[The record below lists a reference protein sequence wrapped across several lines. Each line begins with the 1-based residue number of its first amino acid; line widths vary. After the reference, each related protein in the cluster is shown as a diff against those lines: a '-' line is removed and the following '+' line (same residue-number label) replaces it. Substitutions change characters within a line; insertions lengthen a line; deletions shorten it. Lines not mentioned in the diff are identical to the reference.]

1 MFHDW
6 KRLSARFLPAL
17 TLLSVLL
24 FSNCSPQKRLAKTQ
38 EQRKNS
44 THEQLAA
51 DWEITHDS
59 IFFRELCEAL
69 REQLA
74 IERTRNR
81 TTAEDVETVTREY
94 DTSRPADTLTGKPP
108 LLRETTQRRHR
119 SDSVQDSSR
128 LRQTQARDTRTAA
141 GSMTQEQDQ
150 LHLRGESDQQTA
162 TDTATTTKSRRGLT
176 WWQKALCFVGLLSL
190 IYIFYRFFKN
200 K

>member
-1 MFHDW
+1 MAAADW
-6 KRLSARFLPAL
+6 FIE
-17 TLLSVLL
+17 
-24 FSNCSPQKRLAKTQ
+24 TQ
-38 EQRKNS
+38 EQRTNN
-44 THEQLAA
+44 THEQFAA
-51 DWEITHDS
+51 DREITRDS

-81 TTAEDVETVTREY
+81 TTVEDVETVTREY

-108 LLRETTQRRHR
+108 LLRETTQRRLR

-128 LRQTQARDTRTAA
+128 LRQTQARDTRTAT

-150 LHLRGESDQQTA
+150 LQLRRESDQQTA

>member
-6 KRLSARFLPAL
+6 KRLSARYLPAL

-38 EQRKNS
+38 EQ
-44 THEQLAA
+44 
-51 DWEITHDS
+51 
-59 IFFRELCEAL
+59 
-69 REQLA
+69 
-74 IERTRNR
+74 
-81 TTAEDVETVTREY
+81 
-94 DTSRPADTLTGKPP
+94 
-108 LLRETTQRRHR
+108 
-119 SDSVQDSSR
+119 
-128 LRQTQARDTRTAA
+128 
-141 GSMTQEQDQ
+141 DQ
-150 LHLRGESDQQTA
+150 LQLRRESDQQTA

>member
-6 KRLSARFLPAL
+6 KKQSARFLPAL

-24 FSNCSPQKRLAKTQ
+24 FSNCSPQKRLIKTQ

-51 DWEITHDS
+51 NREITHDS

-81 TTAEDVETVTREY
+81 TTAEDIETVTREY

-119 SDSVQDSSR
+119 SDLVRDSSR
-128 LRQTQARDTRTAA
+128 LRQTQTHDTYATA
-141 GSMTQEQDQ
+141 GGMTQEQEQ
-150 LHLRGESDQQTA
+150 LRLRGESNQQT
-162 TDTATTTKSRRGLT
+162 TANTAITAKSRRGLT

-190 IYIFYRFFKN
+190 TYIFYRFFKN